1 MQRLGK
7 GTLGGMVTGSTPS
20 EQVEELGFESCVT
33 LKPKLLLLCSILNTQ
48 FLNMVKSAMFL
59 PVSRFQGV
67 YNLLLSLPGKE
78 WTKSRTLSLTV
89 QITWPQSSS
98 RCCRTQ
104 CPLLALILLASA
116 LVYSQLVPPTCLWP
130 PSSWWRTEPG
140 QWLHLDM
147 CILVPC
153 NQR

>member
-7 GTLGGMVTGSTPS
+7 GMLGGMVTASTPS

-78 WTKSRTLSLTV
+78 WTKSQTLSLTV
-89 QITWPQSSS
+89 QIT
-98 RCCRTQ
+98 
-104 CPLLALILLASA
+104 
-116 LVYSQLVPPTCLWP
+116 
-130 PSSWWRTEPG
+130 
-140 QWLHLDM
+140 
-147 CILVPC
+147 
-153 NQR
+153 